1 MLLWLTVVLAVLVL
15 VLLVMLL
22 LLRSRAD
29 DESSGGEG
37 SGDEGDEPPVIDRDD
52 VIPSRLDERS
62 LPAHLGV
69 RLQGTPST
77 VDVTTLPA
85 GPSSVA
91 DLASDTPSRVVW
103 VDGGDEALVHL
114 DSLTTK
120 IVGSTLIVSL
130 DLETDQT
137 GRAPVI
143 VRFALGDGSDPAGLV
158 AATDAVAG
166 GHPLLV
172 SRWGDAVTA
181 AAWSALVGLGVDH
194 ADQRGGVAGRLTI
207 DSGHLDLRARTP
219 ITLHRE
225 GTVSPS

>member
-1 MLLWLTVVLAVLVL
+1 MLWLTVVLAVLVL
-15 VLLVMLL
+15 VLLVMVL

-29 DESSGGEG
+29 GQHGDGDDG

-52 VIPSRLDERS
+52 LIPSRLDEHS

-69 RLQGTPST
+69 RLQGTPSS
-77 VDVTTLPA
+77 VDVTTLVA

-91 DLASDTPSRVVW
+91 GPPSDTPSRVVW

-120 IVGSTLIVSL
+120 IVGSTVIVSV

-158 AATDAVAG
+158 AATDEVAG

-172 SRWGDAVTA
+172 SRWGEAVTA

-219 ITLHRE
+219 ITLQRK
-225 GTVSPS
+225 GTVSPP